1 MSQTALLSTSA
12 PSDPAFIPRKKSVAM
27 LMFHF
32 ITLTSDYHYVMRIPK
47 NARSISISES
57 ERTPSYF
64 ALRTASDVY
73 LLNGNWKISW
83 PGRSVIAGCM
93 FDYRRPF
100 NGPEIITSDGP
111 TNQDLVL
118 EVSQSSSPQNITF
131 REVTSASHL
140 FISNV
145 STEFD
150 WCFRFWRW

>member
-1 MSQTALLSTSA
+1 
-12 PSDPAFIPRKKSVAM
+12 M
-27 LMFHF
+27 LMFPF

-64 ALRTASDVY
+64 ALRTTSDVY
-73 LLNGNWKISW
+73 LLNGDWKISW

-140 FISNV
+140 FLSNV
-145 STEFD
+145 STEFN